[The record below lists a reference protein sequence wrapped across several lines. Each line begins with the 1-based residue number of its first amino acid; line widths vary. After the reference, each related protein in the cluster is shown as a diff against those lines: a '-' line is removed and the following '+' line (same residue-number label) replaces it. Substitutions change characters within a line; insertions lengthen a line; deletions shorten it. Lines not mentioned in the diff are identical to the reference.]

1 MKRLVSVLA
10 AGATAL
16 VLLAG
21 TPVGAQQ
28 QTADAVMDGMEQLGI
43 ETDGLVMTE
52 EQVLQVETILNGT
65 GEESE
70 KVLQINQLL
79 GL

>member
-1 MKRLVSVLA
+1 MALA
-10 AGATAL
+10 
-16 VLLAG
+16 LLAG
-21 TPVGAQQ
+21 SPVGAQQ
-28 QTADAVMDGMEQLGI
+28 QTADAVMDGMAQLGI
-43 ETDGLVMTE
+43 ETEGLVLTE

-70 KVLQINQLL
+70 KVSQINQLL